1 MAAALKASSEASSSP
16 SAATSVENSME
27 AESKDSSSSSKLG
40 ERSAM
45 RRMPTMVFGICM
57 LCVIDRQTAVIVV
70 C

>member
-1 MAAALKASSEASSSP
+1 
-16 SAATSVENSME
+16 ME